1 MDPASLVYRI
11 RLPVQAVVSNGA
23 NLGMIVRMIEKAKE
37 HWREFSESNPGQ
49 RFQERYRR
57 RQQDARG
64 HILKRVSLIVL
75 GAVIA
80 LGSLFLAPLP
90 GPGFATVFLGLAILA
105 GELLPAARFLDWAEV
120 KLRKFASFV
129 EDVWKGSLLGKV
141 SIVAVAVLLAAAV
154 AYVIYCLF
162 FAA

>member
-1 MDPASLVYRI
+1 
-11 RLPVQAVVSNGA
+11 
-23 NLGMIVRMIEKAKE
+23 MIGKAKE
-37 HWREFSESNPGQ
+37 HWWDFSESKPGQ

-57 RQQDARG
+57 RQQDEAG
-64 HILKRVSLIVL
+64 HILKRILLILL

-120 KLRKFASFV
+120 RLRRFAGFV
-129 EDVWKGSLLGKV
+129 ADVWRSSALGKLSV
-141 SIVAVAVLLAAAV
+141 VAVALICAAAV
-154 AYVIYCLF
+154 AYV
-162 FAA
+162 

>member
-1 MDPASLVYRI
+1 MI
-11 RLPVQAVVSNGA
+11 RD
-23 NLGMIVRMIEKAKE
+23 MIERLKQ
-37 HWREFSESNPGQ
+37 HWREFSESKPGQ

-57 RQQDARG
+57 RQLGEQG
-64 HILKRVSLIVL
+64 HILKRIFLIVVGTVL
-75 GAVIA
+75 A

-141 SIVAVAVLLAAAV
+141 SIVAVAVLFAAAV
-154 AYVIYCLF
+154 A
-162 FAA
+162 